1 MTQQMQLGSNRS
13 ACRCRGNH
21 DMSHSIQLS
30 PELYGI
36 LQQQAVVLNAT
47 IESLIEAAVRR
58 DYGQASPPKPNR
70 AGKGHNANGVSN
82 AANSTTLAKNLDEL
96 DQVAFLT
103 DAELWQA
110 ARTHLNSADRNRMEG
125 LLQKQQAIGLQPD
138 ELTEAEMLADR
149 YDRTLLV
156 RAKAAVLLKERGH
169 DVASLGPDPV

>member
-1 MTQQMQLGSNRS
+1 
-13 ACRCRGNH
+13 
-21 DMSHSIQLS
+21 MSHSIQLS

-58 DYGQASPPKPNR
+58 DYGQASPTKPHR
-70 AGKGHNANGVSN
+70 AGKGQSANGVSN
-82 AANSTTLAKNLDEL
+82 AADSTTLAKNLDEL
-96 DQVAFLT
+96 DQLAFLT

-110 ARTHLNSADRNRMEG
+110 ARTRLHPADRNRMEG
-125 LLQKQQAIGLQPD
+125 LLHKQQAIGLQPD

-156 RAKAAVLLKERGH
+156 RAKAAILLKARGH